1 MDKVLNLKFKQ
12 VFPWVLVFG
21 GIIGL
26 IASSVLTIEKI
37 QLAENPDYIPS
48 CSISPIVACSPVI
61 GSDQASA
68 FGIPNPFLGLAGFA
82 MVWAVGMMLLAGA
95 QKLKKWFWWCFQ
107 AGSVFGMVF
116 ISWLMYQGLFNI
128 AKLCL
133 YCLVVWL
140 VTIPIFW
147 TTLSYNLREN
157 NFDIKGGFGKFLR
170 DNPGKLIAI
179 SYLFL
184 VILIF
189 AAFPDYWYSL
199 V

>member
-95 QKLKKWFWWCFQ
+95 QNLKKWFWWCFQ

-170 DNPGKLIAI
+170 DNPGKLIAV

-184 VILIF
+184 IILIF

>member
-95 QKLKKWFWWCFQ
+95 QNLKKWFWWCFQ

-157 NFDIKGGFGKFLR
+157 NFEIKGVFGKFLR
-170 DNPGKLIAI
+170 DNPGKLIAV

-184 VILIF
+184 IILIF

>member
-170 DNPGKLIAI
+170 DNPGKLIAV

-184 VILIF
+184 AILIF

>member
-170 DNPGKLIAI
+170 DNPGKLIAV

-184 VILIF
+184 IILIF